1 MEKKQYYTQFVN
13 HNDEQIPSTAV
24 GVESKLFVTVVDESA
39 EMSDIQSQIETKL
52 KNLSFKFELK
62 KEYKTSNGN
71 RGLFYVV
78 PDVF

>member
-1 MEKKQYYTQFVN
+1 MAKAQYYTQFVN

-24 GVESKLFVTVVDESA
+24 GVESKLFVTVVDKDA
-39 EMSDIQSQIETKL
+39 VMSEIETQIETKL

-78 PDVF
+78 PDSF